1 MTVTTKRDRTV
12 NDGFE
17 IDIGFEYS
25 DGTLRRGLFSG
36 VSGTRVR
43 KSDEPLRSLND
54 RPVPGLLDPNLRTR
68 GGTVS

>member
-1 MTVTTKRDRTV
+1 MTVTIKRDSTV
-12 NDGFE
+12 NDVFE

-25 DGTLRRGLFSG
+25 DGALRRGLSG
-36 VSGTRVR
+36 VGATRVR
-43 KSDEPLRSLND
+43 KSDEPLRSLNG